1 MNKRKFDIKKIL
13 VPTDAVPIIVIVF
26 GLVIAITISEQA
38 IRLIGASI
46 TILGVVVLFMQISQR
61 MKNYVELKNRPAE
74 PPPNF
79 EISKKSDDR
88 ANRQVFEDFRD
99 SFGDGTPN
107 VAPPKQVSEQ
117 DEFDNL
123 PTEIT
128 GDEGFAVIRKT
139 DKSAPPKDKTP
150 DEPQAKP
157 AQKQQTAEKPKQEV
171 EPEAETEIADF
182 DDDFSSV
189 RVIGPAN
196 KPKHSQADKPTVAAE
211 TATKAGKQSAK
222 PAAPAAEAPAELFAE
237 PAKETAKQ
245 PIAAEKAPET
255 AAAPIPT
262 ENTAG
267 YKEKKFEFH
276 INMLIDE
283 EETMGQ
289 EPRKEFQ
296 SFLSRVLTVI
306 RSVTNTR
313 TAAFLLANFEK
324 NELILE
330 SYVSNIPD
338 AVTGKRKIA
347 IGGDVVSQIILNVKP
362 EILTDIEPSAEMDLI
377 PYYTRPV
384 GISSFIGVPVFYNN
398 TVIGII
404 CADTD
409 VADAY
414 DAVTVGFFGH
424 FTKLVGSLVH
434 SYTEKYDLIQSTR
447 TLDSINKFREMM
459 NDPKM
464 KNEDI
469 SQTIIAAASMI
480 CEYSSIGICSFDQ
493 QSGLW
498 KIFAM
503 HSRDK
508 ADEELIGKAVNPEKA
523 LIGTCIAEAETV
535 FVSPLP
541 EKVTRVTKN
550 ERPLRDGFF
559 AAVPLK
565 SHQHS
570 YGALFVEGNSSQNIN
585 FNDIQAL
592 RALAEHAGLAIEQ
605 LFFNDILQSTAL
617 IDSNTGIANPP
628 AFRRR
633 FAEEMLRAKDLG
645 LPVQLILFRIDK
657 YASFDPNTYPE
668 RMQRVLQHV
677 LEITKRHLKAYDVF
691 GHYDHETLGV
701 VLTAVD
707 SQEARLWAERL
718 RSDVA
723 ISVLQIDKSRFTV
736 TMSIAVAGA
745 VKSFDMEE
753 TERNCHK
760 MLEISTKKTNCVTVF
775 A

>member
-1 MNKRKFDIKKIL
+1 M

-99 SFGDGTPN
+99 SFGDGGPIE
-107 VAPPKQVSEQ
+107 APTKQAPEPE
-117 DEFDNL
+117 EFDNL

-128 GDEGFAVIRKT
+128 GDEGFAVIRKG
-139 DKSAPPKDKTP
+139 D
-150 DEPQAKP
+150 KP
-157 AQKQQTAEKPKQEV
+157 APTKEKAAEAPKAKTDAKATAAPKAPEATKA
-171 EPEAETEIADF
+171 EPEETPAPEVDLAADF

-196 KPKHSQADKPTVAAE
+196 KPKHAQKDKPAPKAE
-211 TATKAGKQSAK
+211 
-222 PAAPAAEAPAELFAE
+222 APAAKQEATSATATPEAPAELFAK
-237 PAKETAKQ
+237 PAQETPRQ
-245 PIAAEKAPET
+245 PIATDKPAE
-255 AAAPIPT
+255 AAPAAQET
-262 ENTAG
+262 TAG

-283 EETMGQ
+283 EESMGQ

-338 AVTGKRKIA
+338 AVTGKRKIP
-347 IGGDVVSQIILNVKP
+347 IGGDVVSQIIMNVKP

-409 VADAY
+409 VTDAY

-493 QSGLW
+493 QSGHW
-498 KIFAM
+498 KIIAM

-508 ADEELIGKAVNPEKA
+508 VDEELIGKAVNPENA
-523 LIGTCIAEAETV
+523 LIGACIAEAETV
-535 FVSPLP
+535 FLSPLP
-541 EKVTRVTKN
+541 DNVIRITKN

-617 IDSNTGIANPP
+617 IDGNTGIANPP

-645 LPVQLILFRIDK
+645 MPAQLILFRIDK

-701 VLTAVD
+701 VLSAVD

-745 VKSFDMEE
+745 GKTFDMEE
-753 TERNCHK
+753 TERNCLK
-760 MLEISTKKTNCVTVF
+760 MLDISTKKTNCVTVF